1 MLAPR
6 AGIIAFAGS
15 VPGSGR
21 SVTIRTADGYSVTL
35 VHLGSLGV
43 RRSASVA
50 EGDPI
55 GTLGRSG
62 DAEWAQPY
70 LHLGVRLTSDP
81 NGYVDPLRFLPPR
94 SVAAPP
100 APAPAPVPSDPEAP
114 RTGSPS
120 VAARPLPQ
128 RCPAPPRWRKRR
140 LPRPAPAPAV
150 VPTAAEP
157 PSEAPPAPAPPTEAS
172 DSPTAGDPPALTI
185 AAAKRTRVSRGP
197 RVAAHLVRRPPV
209 RTRRRPPVV
218 GDPEPV
224 APNVVPSPVRPEAR
238 ESTPVSLSVTEAR
251 PVTEALPVAEALP
264 VTEAVAGR
272 GIAAHRSDA
281 APGRRTPMAADPPSV
296 SAPRGGAAAGL
307 DHAAATSAG
316 ARAAAAARRSRL
328 RAGVGRTRASPA
340 ARLGP
345 GPDRATPHTYHFR

>member
-1 MLAPR
+1 MLPRLRTTGFLLLAFLVLAPPAGAWSWPASGSVLRPFGFGDDPYAGGQHRGIDVAGKEGESVLAPR

-21 SVTIRTADGYSVTL
+21 SVTIRTTDGYSVTL

-114 RTGSPS
+114 EPAAPPSPPPRS
-120 VAARPLPQ
+120 HSGARPH
-128 RCPAPPRWRKRR
+128 
-140 LPRPAPAPAV
+140 
-150 VPTAAEP
+150 
-157 PSEAPPAPAPPTEAS
+157 
-172 DSPTAGDPPALTI
+172 
-185 AAAKRTRVSRGP
+185 RGGGN
-197 RVAAHLVRRPPV
+197 A
-209 RTRRRPPVV
+209 
-218 GDPEPV
+218 
-224 APNVVPSPVRPEAR
+224 
-238 ESTPVSLSVTEAR
+238 VSLAR
-251 PVTEALPVAEALP
+251 AGAGSRADGCGTAL
-264 VTEAVAGR
+264 
-272 GIAAHRSDA
+272 
-281 APGRRTPMAADPPSV
+281 
-296 SAPRGGAAAGL
+296 GGA
-307 DHAAATSAG
+307 AG
-316 ARAAAAARRSRL
+316 ARACN
-328 RAGVGRTRASPA
+328 GGI
-340 ARLGP
+340 
-345 GPDRATPHTYHFR
+345 